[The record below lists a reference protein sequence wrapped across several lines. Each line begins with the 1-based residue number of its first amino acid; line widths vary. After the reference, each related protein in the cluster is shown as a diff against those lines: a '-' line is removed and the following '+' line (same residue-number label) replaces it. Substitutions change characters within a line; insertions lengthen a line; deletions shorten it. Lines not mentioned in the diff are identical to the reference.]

1 MTNMNIYGN
10 DKENLLVILM
20 WIIDPSVEDE
30 KTIRTEIETKS
41 FQSLFINIMQLDIAE
56 EAKAKLIHLKNIID
70 EVDGNHSRLKTDEGG
85 EE

>member
-1 MTNMNIYGN
+1 MTNMNIN
-10 DKENLLVILM
+10 DNEKENLLGILK

-41 FQSLFINIMQLDIAE
+41 FQSLFINIMQLDISE
-56 EAKAKLIHLKNIID
+56 ETKAKLIYLKNIID
-70 EVDGNHSRLKTDEGG
+70 ELDGNHSRLTTDEGG